1 MDTHTSFAVHSI
13 SVNEVELLTAHVD
26 FVSKS
31 LGVTVTIADSA
42 AITEDIRVSKLPT
55 PMNPVIVARVV

>member
-1 MDTHTSFAVHSI
+1 
-13 SVNEVELLTAHVD
+13 VNEVELLTTHVD

-42 AITEDIRVSKLPT
+42 AITEDTRVSKLPT
-55 PMNPVIVARVV
+55 PMNPVIVARAV